1 MKFTGLLIIFILV
14 FAFLLNIGFVN
25 ADVISLNSGGTGNI
39 ILNPGEFIEGF
50 FSCVPNICSDI
61 GYTCGSVSD
70 NCGGTLD
77 CGTCSSG
84 YSCTSGTCVADVG
97 GGDGGTGGGG
107 GGGGGETVSFLSVTP
122 RNFTINLAIN
132 TNKEEVITV
141 RNMGT
146 TERNVSVTQ
155 TGLSD
160 NVIIGENSFSLAA
173 GETKE
178 LEVTFVATSQ
188 TGVIT
193 GKINVGGVN
202 VLVSLNV
209 RTVLLL
215 FDSNII
221 VLNENYIVP
230 QKEDLETQVTLIP
243 MGEKQ
248 RMDITL
254 NYEIKD
260 YEGKVYLT
268 KSETLLIEDRVEF
281 NRNFDTGSLPLGDY
295 VIGLELIYPNGVA
308 PSSAHFK
315 VVEPLPT
322 NIFAILVMILVIL
335 ILIILIIIIILLIIK
350 RIKEN
355 KKEQEISV

>member
-1 MKFTGLLIIFILV
+1 MKSWRLLIIFIL
-14 FAFLLNIGFVN
+14 LLNIGFVN

-39 ILNPGEFIEGF
+39 ILNPDTFIEGF
-50 FSCVPNICSDI
+50 FSCVPNTCSDL
-61 GYTCGSVSD
+61 GYSCGSAIDS
-70 NCGGTLD
+70 CGGTLD
-77 CGTCSSG
+77 CGSCAAG
-84 YSCTSGTCVADVG
+84 YSCTSGSCVADS

-107 GGGGGETVSFLSVTP
+107 GGGGSSVPTNFLSVTP
-122 RNFTINLAIN
+122 RDFTVNLAIN

-141 RNMGT
+141 RNMGAST
-146 TERNVSVTQ
+146 RNVSVSQ
-155 TGLSD
+155 TGLDD
-160 NVIIGENSFSLAA
+160 NVILGEDYFSLGA
-173 GETKE
+173 GETKI
-178 LEVTFVATSQ
+178 LDVTFVATSQ

-193 GKINVGGVN
+193 GTINIDSVR

-248 RMDITL
+248 RMDVTL

-260 YEGKVYLT
+260 YNGNIYLT
-268 KSETLLIEDRVEF
+268 KSETLLIEEQIEF
-281 NRNFDTGSLPLGDY
+281 ERNFDTGSLPIGDY

-322 NIFAILVMILVIL
+322 NVFAMIVMILVIL
-335 ILIILIIIIILLIIK
+335 IMIILIIIIILLIIRK
-350 RIKEN
+350 IKEN
-355 KKEQEISV
+355 KKQQEISNV